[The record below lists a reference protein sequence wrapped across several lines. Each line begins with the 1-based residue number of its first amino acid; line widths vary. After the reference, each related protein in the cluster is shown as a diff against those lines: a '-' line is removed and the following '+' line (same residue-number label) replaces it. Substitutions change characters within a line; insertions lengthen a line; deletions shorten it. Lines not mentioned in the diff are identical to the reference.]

1 MLGFARASPPAHRS
15 PVFPALFSARM
26 VVRADGGFI
35 GSSTNLVRGRAA
47 PLTLSASCLRVGA
60 RSAVPA
66 CQHGPCTKAGRA
78 AQIMVASTGLILAA
92 GRFGL
97 APSANR
103 LANAGL
109 KLSEKNQGQLSGDP
123 AGFTASDVLYG
134 GSVGHSA
141 SPPPQKHAMQLA
153 PRAV

>member
-1 MLGFARASPPAHRS
+1 
-15 PVFPALFSARM
+15 
-26 VVRADGGFI
+26 
-35 GSSTNLVRGRAA
+35 
-47 PLTLSASCLRVGA
+47 
-60 RSAVPA
+60 
-66 CQHGPCTKAGRA
+66 
-78 AQIMVASTGLILAA
+78 MVASTGLILAA

-109 KLSEKNQGQLSGDP
+109 KLTEKKQGQLSGDP

-141 SPPPQKHAMQLA
+141 SPLQRKRTSHCAPL
-153 PRAV
+153 PRAGLTPDAAAVIGAGIVLGLRGVGAL

>member
-1 MLGFARASPPAHRS
+1 
-15 PVFPALFSARM
+15 
-26 VVRADGGFI
+26 
-35 GSSTNLVRGRAA
+35 
-47 PLTLSASCLRVGA
+47 
-60 RSAVPA
+60 
-66 CQHGPCTKAGRA
+66 
-78 AQIMVASTGLILAA
+78 MVASTGLILAA

-109 KLSEKNQGQLSGDP
+109 KLTEKKQGQLSGDP

-141 SPPPQKHAMQLA
+141 SPPQQKRVAVRPPCHVGLTPERHVQSSA
-153 PRAV
+153 RASCWACAASARCKCAARLQRNA